1 MNEVDYD
8 KLKKSLDRLVDKYAD
23 YQEMEQRP
31 ELRESD
37 KESIKES
44 VIKHF
49 EICYDTLCKCFKKF
63 TQEKTGLPIPNSP
76 TPLFRKAHESILID
90 RGMLE
95 RLLDYNDLRNA
106 ATHDYSEV
114 KADKSFNKI
123 GDFIQDATELYKQ
136 MSEYQ

>member
-8 KLKKSLDRLVDKYAD
+8 KLKKSLDRLV
-23 YQEMEQRP
+23 EQY
-31 ELRESD
+31 EFFNLNEHTLSGNI
-37 KESIKES
+37 KEGIKES
-44 VIKHF
+44 VIKRF

-63 TQEKTGLPIPNSP
+63 TQEKAGLSMPNSP

-114 KADKSFNKI
+114 KVGKSFNKI
-123 GDFIQDATELYKQ
+123 GDFIQDAAELYKQ
-136 MSEYQ
+136 MSEDQ

>member
-8 KLKKSLDRLVDKYAD
+8 KLKKSLDRLV
-23 YQEMEQRP
+23 EQY
-31 ELRESD
+31 EFFNLNEHTLSGNI
-37 KESIKES
+37 KEGIKES
-44 VIKHF
+44 VIKRF

-63 TQEKTGLPIPNSP
+63 TQEKAGLPMPNSP

-95 RLLDYNDLRNA
+95 RLVDYNDLRNA

-136 MSEYQ
+136 MSEDQ

>member
-8 KLKKSLDRLVDKYAD
+8 KLKKSLDRLV
-23 YQEMEQRP
+23 EQY
-31 ELRESD
+31 EFFNLNEHTLSGNI
-37 KESIKES
+37 KEGIKES
-44 VIKHF
+44 VIKRF

-63 TQEKTGLPIPNSP
+63 TQEKAGLPMPNSP

-136 MSEYQ
+136 MSEDQ